1 MKGIIF
7 DIKRFAVHDGPGI
20 RTTVFLQGCPLRCW
34 WCHNPESQS
43 LVCSTW
49 QKHVAVSGKIFQQS
63 KKSGYEIDSAEL
75 FLEIQRDEVFMNE
88 SDGGVTFSGGEPLYQ
103 PEFLFEVMK
112 LCREAGI
119 HTVLDTSGVASEKVL
134 DDSMPLT
141 DLYYFDIKHPDPTLH
156 MHYTN
161 VPLDPILRN
170 LDRLL
175 EAGKKVQ
182 IRVPVIP
189 GINNHPEQVDK
200 LKELVAPRLDKIEG
214 IDFLPYHAT
223 GSHKYQALQM
233 ENRMNGIPTV
243 KKEELYDLAEVFRI
257 MGAKVSVG
265 G

>member
-1 MKGIIF
+1 MRGIIF

-75 FLEIQRDEVFMNE
+75 FLEIQRDEVFMSE
-88 SDGGVTFSGGEPLYQ
+88 SGGGVTFSGGEPLYQ

-189 GINNHPEQVDK
+189 GINDHPEQVDK
-200 LKELVAPRLDKIEG
+200 LKELVAPRLEKIEG

-257 MGAKVSVG
+257 MGAKVSIG

>member
-63 KKSGYEIDSAEL
+63 KESGYEIDSDKL
-75 FLEIQRDEVFMNE
+75 FIEIQRDEVFMSE
-88 SDGGVTFSGGEPLYQ
+88 SGGGVTFSGGEPLYQ

-112 LCREAGI
+112 LCRDAGI
-119 HTVLDTSGVASEKVL
+119 HTVLDTAGVASEKVL
-134 DDSMPLT
+134 GNSMPLT
-141 DLYYFDIKHPDPTLH
+141 DLYFFDIKHPDPTLH

-161 VPLDPILRN
+161 VSLEPILRN

-175 EAGKKVQ
+175 DAGKKVQ

-189 GINNHPEQVDK
+189 GINNGPEQIEK
-200 LKELVAPRLDKIEG
+200 LKNLLIPRLERIEG
-214 IDFLPYHAT
+214 IDFLPFHAT
-223 GSHKYQALQM
+223 GGHKYQALQM
-233 ENRMNGIPTV
+233 ENRMNGIPSM
-243 KKEELYDLAEVFRI
+243 KKEELSDLLEEFEGLGV
-257 MGAKVSVG
+257 KVSIG

>member
-1 MKGIIF
+1 MS
-7 DIKRFAVHDGPGI
+7 
-20 RTTVFLQGCPLRCW
+20 
-34 WCHNPESQS
+34 ES
-43 LVCSTW
+43 
-49 QKHVAVSGKIFQQS
+49 G
-63 KKSGYEIDSAEL
+63 
-75 FLEIQRDEVFMNE
+75 
-88 SDGGVTFSGGEPLYQ
+88 GGVTFSGGEPLYQ

-112 LCREAGI
+112 LCRDAGI

-134 DDSMPLT
+134 DNSMPLT

-161 VPLDPILRN
+161 VPLDPILYN

-175 EAGKKVQ
+175 DAGKKVQ

-189 GINNHPEQVDK
+189 GINNQPVQTEK
-200 LKELVAPRLDKIEG
+200 LKELLAPRLEKIEG

-233 ENRMNGIPTV
+233 ENRMNGIQSM
-243 KKEELYDLAEVFRI
+243 KKEDLVNLAEEFRA
-257 MGAKVSVG
+257 MGAKVSIG